1 MQTKIINEINKL
13 RESLTPKIMKG
24 RKRLKILFVA
34 SEAAPFAKAGGL
46 GDIMYSLPLA
56 LKKMGQDAR
65 VIIPRYGGINTKKYK
80 LRTKIKGLKVPTD
93 QPAPTPQY
101 LICNIKEYS
110 GEKAVH
116 TYFLENMEYYEK
128 RANIYGY
135 SDDFIRWVLLCRGT
149 IEFIRQSSWKPDV
162 IVSSDWQT
170 ALIPN
175 YLKTT
180 YRKDNSLNNIAT
192 ILTIHNLRYQGMKD
206 FKFTPET
213 KKDSGNEPIPDF
225 FNPRLGELNWL
236 LRGIIYSDFVT
247 TVSPTY
253 AKEILTPEYGEGLS
267 KILTENQAK
276 IAGILNGI
284 NTEKFDPQTDPLI
297 PFHYSTKSLSN
308 KVKDKLSLQ
317 KKFGLEQNPNIFTI
331 GIVSRL
337 TEQKGFDLIDKVIDS
352 VLENLPV
359 QIILV
364 GDGDPR
370 YKERLKKTKEKFP
383 QKISYHLEF
392 NTSIPHLVFAGSDV
406 LLMPSKFEPCGI
418 TQMQA
423 MRYGTIPIVRKTG
436 GLSDTVEDFNPSE
449 NTGDGFVF
457 EKYDSLSLLIT
468 IVRARVAFDFKKA
481 WIKLIARAMKK
492 DFSWQNSA
500 KEYLKLFYQILKT
513 KNK

>member
-1 MQTKIINEINKL
+1 MTTKIINEINRL
-13 RESLTPKIMKG
+13 RESLTPPIIKG
-24 RKRLKILFVA
+24 KKKLKILFVA

-56 LKKMGQDAR
+56 LRKMGQDAR
-65 VIIPRYGGINTKKYK
+65 VIIPRYGGIDTKKYK
-80 LRTKIKGLKVPTD
+80 LKIKIKGLKVPTD

-101 LICNIKEYS
+101 LICNIKEYT
-110 GEKAVH
+110 GNQAVH

-149 IEFIRQSSWKPDV
+149 IEFIKQSSWKPDI

-170 ALIPN
+170 ALVPN

-180 YRKDNSLNNIAT
+180 YRKDEDLSKIAT

-206 FKFTPET
+206 FRFTPET
-213 KKDSGNEPIPDF
+213 QKDAGNEPIPDF
-225 FNPRLGELNWL
+225 FNPRLGDLNWL

-253 AKEILTPEYGEGLS
+253 AKEILTPEYGEGLNKILIENQS
-267 KILTENQAK
+267 KIF
-276 IAGILNGI
+276 GILNGI
-284 NTEKFDPQTDPLI
+284 NTQKFNPQTDPKI
-297 PFHYSTKSLSN
+297 PFHYSPKNLGN
-308 KVKDKLSLQ
+308 KLKNKLSLQ
-317 KKFGLEQNPNIFTI
+317 KEFGLEQNPNIFVI

-337 TEQKGFDLIDKVIDS
+337 TEQKGFDLIDKIIGS
-352 VLENLPV
+352 ALENLPIQV
-359 QIILV
+359 VLV

-370 YKERLKKTKEKFP
+370 YKEAFKKTKEKFP
-383 QKISYHLEF
+383 NKLSYHLEF
-392 NTSIPHLVFAGSDV
+392 DTTIPHLIFAGADA

-418 TQMQA
+418 TQMEA

-436 GLSDTVEDFNPSE
+436 GLSDTVENFDPRE
-449 NTGDGFVF
+449 NKGNGFVF
-457 EKYDSLSLLIT
+457 EKYDPLALLIT
-468 IVRARVAFDFKKA
+468 IVRAQASFTFKKA
-481 WIKLIARAMKK
+481 WTKLVVRAMKK
-492 DFSWQNSA
+492 DFSWENSA
-500 KEYLKLFYQILKT
+500 KEYLKILYQALEI